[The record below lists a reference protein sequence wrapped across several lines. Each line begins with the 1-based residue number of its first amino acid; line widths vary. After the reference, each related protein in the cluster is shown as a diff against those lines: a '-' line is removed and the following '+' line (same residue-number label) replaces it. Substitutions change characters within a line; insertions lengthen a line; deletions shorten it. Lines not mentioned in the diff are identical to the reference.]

1 MYTISFYNNENSTG
15 STTIINRSEA
25 ENYFMARVERYCTK
39 KFYIDVDFKIHGFAV
54 CCLEPLPINIR
65 ITGQICKDLNDS
77 LTTKCNN
84 MIKNNL
90 NSE

>member
-1 MYTISFYNNENSTG
+1 MYTISFYNNENITG
-15 STTIINRSEA
+15 STTIIC
-25 ENYFMARVERYCTK
+25 VERYCTK
-39 KFYIDVDFKIHGFAV
+39 KFYIDVDFNIHGFAV